1 VEFEFKKSVELKD
14 YSILLQASKVQ
25 NVLKLSRD
33 NYGGGTNQIIRG
45 IATIEEIQNLVEE
58 EI

>member
-1 VEFEFKKSVELKD
+1 MEEMVEFEFKD